1 MLHPRAGSKLLSSR
15 IRRQRSPR
23 DASASGGTR
32 SCSLLSA
39 AFFAHRFAF
48 QLDAMCIMDQA
59 VEDAVG
65 RGRVADL
72 RMPVGH
78 RRLRGQNSGTGLIA
92 VVADLQKISAFG
104 VAQ

>member
-1 MLHPRAGSKLLSSR
+1 
-15 IRRQRSPR
+15 
-23 DASASGGTR
+23 
-32 SCSLLSA
+32 
-39 AFFAHRFAF
+39 
-48 QLDAMCIMDQA
+48 MCIMDQA

-104 VAQ
+104 VAQRRHGPVVDDQQIGLRQPA